1 MCINAENI
9 KPVNP
14 VEKAFT
20 KVASLKCNGGKN
32 YFKLLARVRDKQWL
46 PVFIIKIDSVSIR
59 DLNHT

>member
-14 VEKAFT
+14 VEKA
-20 KVASLKCNGGKN
+20 SLKCNGGKN
-32 YFKLLARVRDKQWL
+32 YFFKLLVRDKQWL

-59 DLNHT
+59 DLKPHLT